1 MHLEKVSDQCM
12 LVHCFR
18 QTTYMGFTCLG
29 SDTSRTTKLQKDSF
43 PPQADISLKKKT
55 GGTHVLNYVP
65 IIYSDVSLNA
75 CKRLR
80 HNIIIFLLI
89 NVIIQIV

>member
-1 MHLEKVSDQCM
+1 M
-12 LVHCFR
+12 LMHCFR
-18 QTTYMGFTCLG
+18 QTTHTCLG
-29 SDTSRTTKLQKDSF
+29 SDISRTTKLQKDSF

-55 GGTHVLNYVP
+55 GGTHVLNYVL